1 MPSRHIG
8 RHACVLL
15 LAMAGISAAGCA
27 TTGAYE
33 QSLDAWKGR
42 SDVDLIQ
49 ARGAPAET
57 FDSDGHKFLV
67 YLSSTIVPFSLMPN
81 TQGMH
86 ADDTKSKFCTTVFDV
101 SGGVVVGWALKGND
115 CAHEPLKPGAPRRL

>member
-1 MPSRHIG
+1 MPLRHIG
-8 RHACVLL
+8 RQACAWL
-15 LAMAGISAAGCA
+15 LAMAGCGIAGCA
-27 TTGAYE
+27 TTGPYE

-42 SDVDLIQ
+42 PAAELIQ

-67 YLSSTIVPFSLMPN
+67 YLSSTVVPFSYMPN

-101 SGGVVVGWALKGND
+101 TGGVVVEWALKGND
-115 CAHEPLKPGAPRRL
+115 CAHEPLHPGAPRRL